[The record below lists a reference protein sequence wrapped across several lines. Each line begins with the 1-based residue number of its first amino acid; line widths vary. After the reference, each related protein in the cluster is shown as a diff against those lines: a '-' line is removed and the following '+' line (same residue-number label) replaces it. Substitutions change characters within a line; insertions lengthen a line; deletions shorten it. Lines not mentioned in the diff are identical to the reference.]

1 MVVELYRRAAER
13 VERLASNGGPEARGQ
28 KRWAHQYPTSTIVRL
43 RSSPLG
49 GRFRLLIRLAVAKAL
64 ESEESSTVMQKNLA
78 TRFRLIT
85 PLVSSAFAFIVIFGW
100 RW

>member
-1 MVVELYRRAAER
+1 LAADSGSR
-13 VERLASNGGPEARGQ
+13 SASR
-28 KRWAHQYPTSTIVRL
+28 
-43 RSSPLG
+43 
-49 GRFRLLIRLAVAKAL
+49 VAKAM
-64 ESEESSTVMQKNLA
+64 EIEESSTVMRTNLA

>member
-1 MVVELYRRAAER
+1 
-13 VERLASNGGPEARGQ
+13 
-28 KRWAHQYPTSTIVRL
+28 
-43 RSSPLG
+43 
-49 GRFRLLIRLAVAKAL
+49 
-64 ESEESSTVMQKNLA
+64 MQKNLA